1 MESFINWIAQFLNDA
16 LQWFFDLIKIIF
28 LVLWDVLVD
37 LFCYLIEM
45 LFTAL
50 NALLA
55 LVPVP
60 SNWTPQNYVDS
71 LPVEVLQMMSAVGL
85 TQAVGIIVVAI
96 GIRFLLQLIPFVRLG
111 S

>member
-1 MESFINWIAQFLNDA
+1 MEDFINWISQFLADA
-16 LQWFFDLIKIIF
+16 LQWFFDLIKTVF
-28 LVLWDVLVD
+28 LVLWDMLVD
-37 LFCYLIEM
+37 LFCFIVEM
-45 LFTAL
+45 VFTAL

-60 SNWTPQNYVDS
+60 SNWSPQTYVNS